1 MGDRKGENAERS
13 AIMWKQMLWSLRTG
27 FGPLIKMAE
36 NVLTVSEAMPRAPAL
51 RSSNFSSLQMQRY
64 IYAERAVNISLTPTS
79 SPLFHSLVLS
89 GSERDNEEKR
99 SPWSVLQRLQLKP
112 RPCARLLHCY
122 RNDLCVW
129 ATLMPFWCLCGL
141 NECQGLI
148 STQPYWKVYF
158 KKYISLG
165 IPQTEIYFIT
175 IIPIIMTFSAVIILG
190 TKPVFLNRIKWI
202 WV

>member
-1 MGDRKGENAERS
+1 
-13 AIMWKQMLWSLRTG
+13 MLWSLRTG

-99 SPWSVLQRLQLKP
+99 SLQRLQLKS
-112 RPCARLLHCY
+112 RPCTLLGEWS
-122 RNDLCVW
+122 V
-129 ATLMPFWCLCGL
+129 CLL
-141 NECQGLI
+141 N
-148 STQPYWKVYF
+148 TD
-158 KKYISLG
+158 
-165 IPQTEIYFIT
+165 
-175 IIPIIMTFSAVIILG
+175 AVLVFV
-190 TKPVFLNRIKWI
+190 PV
-202 WV
+202 